1 MDNVIGSVNVEV
13 KASLAVDED
22 TFRTCLNLIGLYV
35 RSKGNKVMIAQFD
48 ECYMNGCAF
57 TFFPNEEEYEDF
69 LRGDNNV

>member
-48 ECYMNGCAF
+48 ECYINGCTL
-57 TFFPNEEEYEDF
+57 TFFSNEEEF
-69 LRGDNNV
+69 TKCLRGDNE